1 MRKPVANARW
11 KNKLTDE
18 DVCVCVWVC
27 ANRAKEWDDV
37 DKAEKEK
44 IELIK
49 KEDGEF
55 W

>member
-1 MRKPVANARW
+1 MHVVRTSSLT
-11 KNKLTDE
+11 KL
-18 DVCVCVWVC
+18 WVC
-27 ANRAKEWDDV
+27 ARRAKEWDDV

>member
-1 MRKPVANARW
+1 MRKPVANACC

-18 DVCVCVWVC
+18 DVCVGVC
-27 ANRAKEWDDV
+27 ARRAKEWDDV